1 MPEIEALYREYQDRG
16 VVVIGVDIAEPRD
29 IVKEYVQRGGYG

>member
-29 IVKEYVQRGGYG
+29 IVKEYVQRGGCG